1 MEKTASPSEPP
12 LSLLAGGF
20 SELSLYLCVIL
31 GRIWWGNGEM
41 LQKIWSWAKFLPY
54 VVSGFLQPKK
64 IKEIFRSRAGIF
76 YVVFIRRIRVI
87 RYIFGWLELKL
98 SLPFHP
104 NTLSLLLSP
113 NLSCSNTEWT
123 VRMCERTT
131 PSALEKIFED
141 KGLFSLS
148 SLHE

>member
-64 IKEIFRSRAGIF
+64 IRRFFDPERVYSTLYSFGASESSDIFLDGSNWN
-76 YVVFIRRIRVI
+76 Y
-87 RYIFGWLELKL
+87 
-98 SLPFHP
+98 
-104 NTLSLLLSP
+104 LSP
-113 NLSCSNTEWT
+113 LIPTLCLSFSLQTWAVQIRNGQFGCANG
-123 VRMCERTT
+123 TT
-131 PSALEKIFED
+131 RSALEKIFED